1 MQIIQKPG
9 YTELLADPGK
19 LIVKVGTT
27 SPGSTAMVLA
37 VSDSPDN
44 YEEIDELA
52 EGLPAEPVEPE
63 DPPYE
68 IVPDPDG
75 KIDYETAQRIMNDI
89 TALKQRTVELQ
100 ADNNILTECLLEVS
114 TLIYA

>member
-52 EGLPAEPVEPE
+52 EGLPEEPVEPE

-68 IVPDPDG
+68 IVPDPEG
-75 KIDYETAQRIMNDI
+75 KIDYETAQRLMRDI
-89 TALKQRTVELQ
+89 TVLKQRTVELQ
-100 ADNNILTECLLEVS
+100 KVNDALVRNALEH
-114 TLIYA
+114 I